1 MKKLMAT
8 VAAGALMITLA
19 GCGNSSS
26 STKDNSSNDA
36 SSSKVVKSAKTSGKT
51 AATSTNQSKKAS
63 EKSVSSSAVTSSSSS
78 NVTSSSK
85 STTATS
91 TSEQST
97 REQMTAQD
105 AKNIVKEHIGNQL
118 NNAGISGKTATG
130 LPSIDEV
137 DGYTAVQNGIND
149 WTVSGNGHSFHVTA
163 TSVTGK

>member
-26 STKDNSSNDA
+26 STKDNSSNDE

-105 AKNIVKEHIGNQL
+105 AKNIVKEHIGNQI
-118 NNAGISGKTATG
+118 NNAGISGKPATG

>member
-1 MKKLMAT
+1 MAT

-51 AATSTNQSKKAS
+51 AATSTNQSKKTS
-63 EKSVSSSAVTSSSSS
+63 EKSVSSFAVTSSSSS

-118 NNAGISGKTATG
+118 NNAGISGKPATG

>member
-51 AATSTNQSKKAS
+51 AATSTNQSKKTS

-78 NVTSSSK
+78 NVASSSK

-118 NNAGISGKTATG
+118 NNAGISGKPATG

-137 DGYTAVQNGIND
+137 DGYTAIQNGIND